1 MNYPLVLALVGATVV
16 VAAIGLNYLPTQ
28 ESESPSA
35 RQVPAVPDTPAV
47 TAKTAAA
54 AAKAAAA
61 AEAAAVTAK
70 AAAAATKAPTL
81 PEATRAPEATAVG
94 GAPAG
99 AGPPATPAPPDKPTS
114 PSFDVVRVNP
124 RGDTVIA
131 GRAEPGAK
139 VFILEGGKE
148 VGNVTADG
156 RGEWVFV
163 PEAPLQAGKR
173 QLSLEMRRKG
183 SDAVPSESVV
193 VLVVPERGK
202 DVAGRDTKVE
212 SQALALKVPR
222 AGPGAI
228 TVMQKPSGAGQ
239 AMEKPLDP
247 GTAMERSPAPSTA
260 APKTAASAG
269 ESFPLTVDSVDYDD
283 HGNLH
288 ISGRARPDALVQ
300 LYLDNVFI
308 GLTETD
314 GEGAWS
320 LGPGNQVEPGLY
332 TLRADQV
339 NERGKVLARV
349 SLPFSRAEP
358 LTDMAP
364 GTFVIVQPGNS
375 LWRLARRAYG
385 SGFQYAVIFEAN
397 RDQIKDPDLIYPGQV
412 FTMPVTKQESIL

>member
-1 MNYPLVLALVGATVV
+1 MLALVGATIV

-28 ESESPSA
+28 ESEPP
-35 RQVPAVPDTPAV
+35 PAQQAPPVPDTP
-47 TAKTAAA
+47 AA

-61 AEAAAVTAK
+61 AKVAAATAK
-70 AAAAATKAPTL
+70 AAAAATKAPIL
-81 PEATRAPEATAVG
+81 PETTAVAR
-94 GAPAG
+94 APAG
-99 AGPPATPAPPDKPTS
+99 ASPPAAPAPPAKPTP

-124 RGDTVIA
+124 KGDTVIA
-131 GRAEPGAK
+131 GRAEPGAR
-139 VFILEGGKE
+139 VVILDGGKK
-148 VGNVTADG
+148 VGRVTADG

-173 QLSLEMRRKG
+173 QLSLETRRKG
-183 SDAVPSESVV
+183 SDPVPSESIV

-202 DVAGRDTKVE
+202 DVAGRVTKEE

-222 AGPGAI
+222 AGPGAS
-228 TVMQKPSGAGQ
+228 TVMQKPSGAGR
-239 AMEKPLDP
+239 AMEKPLAP
-247 GTAMERSPAPSTA
+247 GPAMEKPPAPSPA
-260 APKTAASAG
+260 APKTAASAA

-288 ISGRARPDALVQ
+288 ISGRARPGALVQ
-300 LYLDNVFI
+300 LYLDNVFM

-320 LGPGNQVEPGLY
+320 LGPGNQMAPGLY

-339 NERGKVLARV
+339 TERGKVLARV

-397 RDQIKDPDLIYPGQV
+397 RDQIMDPDLIYPGQV
-412 FTMPVTKQESIL
+412 FTMPVTN

>member
-1 MNYPLVLALVGATVV
+1 MGGKVNYPLLLAFVGATVV
-16 VAAIGLNYLPTQ
+16 AGAIGLNYLPTQ
-28 ESESPSA
+28 DAEPPSA
-35 RQVPAVPDTPAV
+35 RQAPGVPGTPD
-47 TAKTAAA
+47 AAA
-54 AAKAAAA
+54 KATATAAKAAAA
-61 AEAAAVTAK
+61 ARDQPAV
-70 AAAAATKAPTL
+70 
-81 PEATRAPEATAVG
+81 
-94 GAPAG
+94 
-99 AGPPATPAPPDKPTS
+99 PAPPAKPTP

-131 GRAEPGAK
+131 GRAEPGAT
-139 VFILEGGKE
+139 VAILDGGKE
-148 VGNVTADG
+148 ISKVTADS

-173 QLSLEMRRKG
+173 QLSLEMRREG
-183 SDAVPSESVV
+183 SDPVPSDTVV

-202 DVAGRDTKVE
+202 DVAGRDTKEE
-212 SQALALKVPR
+212 SQALALMVPR
-222 AGPGAI
+222 AGPGASI
-228 TVMQKPSGAGQ
+228 VMQKPGGGGQ
-239 AMEKPLDP
+239 AMEKPLAP
-247 GTAMERSPAPSTA
+247 GP
-260 APKTAASAG
+260 AASKTTPSAG
-269 ESFPLTVDSVDYDD
+269 GSFPLTVDSVDYDD

-288 ISGRARPDALVQ
+288 ISGHARPGALVQ

-314 GEGAWS
+314 GDGAWTLS
-320 LGPGNQVEPGLY
+320 PGNKVVPGLY

-339 NERGKVLARV
+339 NERGMVLARV

-375 LWRLARRAYG
+375 LWRLARRTYG

-412 FTMPVTKQESIL
+412 FTMPVTN